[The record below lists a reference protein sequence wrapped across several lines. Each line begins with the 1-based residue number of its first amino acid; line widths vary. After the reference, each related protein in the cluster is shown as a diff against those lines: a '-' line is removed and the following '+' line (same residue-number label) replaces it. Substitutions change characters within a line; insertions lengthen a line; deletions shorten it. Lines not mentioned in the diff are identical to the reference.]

1 MTGIGRLRERVVLEA
16 PVESDDGAGGVV
28 RTYATQA
35 TLWAEIIPVNAKADV
50 VADAAG
56 ASVTHRITIRGG
68 VDVTTRHRFRLGARI
83 FEIVTVRGGDAQRRL
98 MLIEAREWID

>member
-16 PVESDDGAGGVV
+16 PVETADGVGGVM
-28 RTYATQA
+28 RTYVAQA
-35 TLWAEIIPVNAKADV
+35 TLWAEIVAVGAKADL

-68 VDVTTRHRFRLGARI
+68 VAVTTRHRFRLGAQI
-83 FEIVTVRGGDAQRRL
+83 FEAVSIRDADPQARFI
-98 MLIEAREWID
+98 LIETRERVD